1 MNEGKKKKNE
11 RRVLK
16 KSLRYSHCVT
26 TTNVRLFRLRRYFFF
41 FVFLFSFSSSIY
53 FDPLYYIQ
61 SSSFCTYAQVQRLT
75 YTFE

>member
-41 FVFLFSFSSSIY
+41 RFSFLFFFIY
-53 FDPLYYIQ
+53 L
-61 SSSFCTYAQVQRLT
+61 L
-75 YTFE
+75 

>member
-41 FVFLFSFSSSIY
+41 SFFFSLFLHLFTLI
-53 FDPLYYIQ
+53 PYIIFNHPA
-61 SSSFCTYAQVQRLT
+61 SVHTLKYKD
-75 YTFE
+75 